1 MNTYTD
7 IGHFP
12 YPFKGETYRYSNNSM
27 LLDPP
32 SAIEVSNKYMKQVK
46 VKRHLLTHHPERCYQ
61 SLPHTV
67 DAQWEALA
75 LVMDNL
81 VTYFPEKFSLHRNGN
96 EWIFHNKI
104 AGENVRFI
112 FGDRTTLPCEPLDF
126 IGRQVQEDLILMVQK
141 DGELYLDAGQ
151 LCFPGNW
158 SLAFN
163 LGMSFKELHHPIPGF
178 NEKGIVDRIRQFI
191 LQIEDGTPW
200 VRLNWQMQAG
210 ERLDTSLETFDEWG
224 KTRKLVTS
232 ENAGEIVHLR
242 VEVQK
247 LFSLPRSETILFTIH
262 THLLSLEMFATNK
275 QWAKQF
281 AGILEELPPFIYEY
295 KGLSLYREAVIDYLN
310 RRISE

>member
-7 IGHFP
+7 IEHFP
-12 YPFKGETYRYSNNSM
+12 YPFKGEIYRYANNSM
-27 LLDPP
+27 PLEPP
-32 SAIEVSNKYMKQVK
+32 STIEVSKKYKQEVAL
-46 VKRHLLTHHPERCYQ
+46 KRQLLTHHPERCYH
-61 SLPHTV
+61 SLPHTI

-75 LVMDNL
+75 LVMDNMT
-81 VTYFPEKFSLHRNGN
+81 TYFPEKFTLHKNGD

-104 AGENVRFI
+104 VDEKYSFI

-126 IGRQVQEDLILMVQK
+126 IGRHVQEDLILMVQK

-163 LGMSFKELHHPIPGF
+163 LGMSFKELHQPIPGF
-178 NEKGIVDRIRQFI
+178 NDLGLDDRIRQFI
-191 LQIEDGTPW
+191 LRLEDGSPW
-200 VRLNWQMQAG
+200 WRLNWQMQAG
-210 ERLDTSLETFDEWG
+210 NRLDTSLETFDEWG
-224 KTRKLVTS
+224 KLRKLVTS

-242 VEVQK
+242 VEAQK
-247 LFSLPRSETILFTIH
+247 LFRLPKSETILFTIH
-262 THLLSLEMFATNK
+262 THLLSLEMFAANK

-310 RRISE
+310 RRINE